1 MASAGYD
8 IQYSRN
14 CFSIGTIVPNDQISA
29 RTDFNGA
36 DTSPTGINGANL
48 NSGLLAQYV
57 RLMVCSHGSMSVG
70 ARISSTDGGSYL
82 GHGNVQVGTLMDP
95 TMNGTDNLVPWN
107 ATPSGSTDGYST
119 FSTVSTTY
127 PPALDIIGQP
137 PQCGSQYINDSGV
150 NASVDLS
157 ANCTL
162 NMTGYWAATLL
173 V

>member
-14 CFSIGTIVPNDQISA
+14 CFSDGTVIPNDQISA
-29 RTDFNGA
+29 RTDFNGV
-36 DTSPTGINGANL
+36 DTFPTGINGANL
-48 NSGLLAQYV
+48 NSGILAQYV

-70 ARISSTDGGSYL
+70 GRVASTDGGSYP

-95 TMNGTDNLVPWN
+95 TMTGSDNLSSWD
-107 ATPSGSTDGYST
+107 ATPSGSTDNFST
-119 FSTVSTTY
+119 FSTVTTTY
-127 PPALDIIGQP
+127 PPALDIIGQA

-150 NASVDLS
+150 NANVDLTVS
-157 ANCTL
+157 CTL
-162 NMTGYWAATLL
+162 NMTGYWAAALL